1 MVLWPHDQGLLHSSW
16 EGRGGEGR
24 FPLNLTLYEY
34 EPLVNVALVLL
45 LKIYDFE
52 VEVSRVLRDQHVPGP
67 PPPPP
72 LAPSPLSPS
81 PSCHR
86 FPPTGWLAGG
96 RRLEPFCG
104 WSRPD

>member
-1 MVLWPHDQGLLHSSW
+1 MGG
-16 EGRGGEGR
+16 EGRGGDGR

-67 PPPPP
+67 PPPLPLSFVPP
-72 LAPSPLSPS
+72 L
-81 PSCHR
+81 
-86 FPPTGWLAGG
+86 PTDGLAGG
-96 RRLEPFCG
+96 GPAVGTLLRVVQAGLAG
-104 WSRPD
+104 